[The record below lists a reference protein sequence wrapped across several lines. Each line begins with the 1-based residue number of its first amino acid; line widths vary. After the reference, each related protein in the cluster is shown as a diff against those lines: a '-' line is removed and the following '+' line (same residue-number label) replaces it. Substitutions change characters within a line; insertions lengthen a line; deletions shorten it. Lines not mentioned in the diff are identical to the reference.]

1 MSKITQAGTLPPEQL
16 ASVRLYINTKHYRE
30 CDAGKI
36 LSETGGD
43 FLIGGPIFLWDKS
56 KKPYLPEGPCC
67 HLKADGT
74 VLCRPDYTAY
84 GIAWDKPADWSMES
98 LPCGKA
104 NYVMCVPL
112 IVHGVPVA
120 KLNYQPDMAYRCPRQ
135 AIGRKQGRVA
145 WYASKDKLT
154 PEELRDRLAGYGWDE
169 AMMLD
174 AGGSTI
180 FWTRSGGWYCD
191 RTRVLYSYIVFTLAK
206 KERTTGAAG
215 LALIK
220 QFEGCRLKAY
230 KPFSYEKY
238 WTIGWGH
245 YGADVTEGQTITQAQ
260 ADATLVADLKSYEA
274 SVRNAAYCP
283 ITASL
288 TQNQFDA
295 LVSFTYNCGA
305 GRLKTLCKG
314 RTAAQIAGALPL
326 YNKSGGKAVAGLTKR
341 RKAEQA
347 LFNK

>member
-1 MSKITQAGTLPPEQL
+1 MSNITQAGTLAPELL
-16 ASVRLYINTKHYRE
+16 ASVKIYINTKHYRE

-43 FLIGGPIFLWDKS
+43 FLIGGPIFLWDRS
-56 KKPYLPEGPCC
+56 KKPYLPKGPCC
-67 HLKADGT
+67 HLKADGE
-74 VLCRPDYTAY
+74 VLCRPNYTAY
-84 GIAWDKPADWSMES
+84 GIAWDKPADWSMER
-98 LPCGKA
+98 LPCSKA

-120 KLNYQPDMAYRCPRQ
+120 KLSYQPDMAYRCARQ

-154 PEELRDRLAGYGWDE
+154 PEELRDRLVSYGWNE

-191 RTRVLYSYIVFTLAK
+191 STRVLYSYIVFTLAK

-260 ADATLVADLKSYEA
+260 ADAQLVADLKSYET

-305 GRLKTLCKG
+305 GCLKTLCKG

-326 YNKSGGKAVAGLTKR
+326 YNRSGGKAVAGLTR
-341 RKAEQA
+341 RREAEQA